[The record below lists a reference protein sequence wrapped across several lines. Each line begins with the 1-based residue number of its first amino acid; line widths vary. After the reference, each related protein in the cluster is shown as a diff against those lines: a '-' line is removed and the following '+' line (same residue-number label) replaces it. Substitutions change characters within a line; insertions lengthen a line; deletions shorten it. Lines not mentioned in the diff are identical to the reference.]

1 MQKLLILA
9 IVGFA
14 AQLVDG
20 ALGMGYGLTSTSL
33 LLLSGIAPAVASA
46 SVHIAEVV
54 TTAASGVSHMK
65 FGNVDKELVWKLVI
79 PGSIGAFSGACFLSS
94 IPGEIMKPFVST
106 FLILLGLYV
115 LLRFL
120 VLNDRKSKVRK
131 ATNKFYVPLGFIAGF
146 FDATGGGGWGPIATP
161 SLMAK
166 KELEPRKVIGSVA
179 ASEFAVAASS
189 SIGFILVLGWN
200 QVNWLW
206 AGAIM
211 IGGIFAAPFAAWL
224 VKIFPAHLLGIV
236 VSGMLILTNIHTLLK
251 IAGISSDHKKYV
263 YIALVVVWI
272 SCITFAIIKGRQLK
286 IQNKQSYM
294 ES

>member
-1 MQKLLILA
+1 
-9 IVGFA
+9 
-14 AQLVDG
+14 
-20 ALGMGYGLTSTSL
+20 
-33 LLLSGIAPAVASA
+33 
-46 SVHIAEVV
+46 
-54 TTAASGVSHMK
+54 
-65 FGNVDKELVWKLVI
+65 
-79 PGSIGAFSGACFLSS
+79 
-94 IPGEIMKPFVST
+94 
-106 FLILLGLYV
+106 
-115 LLRFL
+115 
-120 VLNDRKSKVRK
+120 
-131 ATNKFYVPLGFIAGF
+131 
-146 FDATGGGGWGPIATP
+146 
-161 SLMAK
+161 MAK